1 MRLSMPVAAGL
12 AVALLGAMSS
22 VAAATK
28 PTVLITGANR
38 GIGLEF
44 VRQLA
49 ARDWRVI
56 ATTRAREGS
65 EELLELSA
73 KDPDIIVEELDV
85 TDHPGIDAL
94 AEKYRDEPIDVL
106 LSNAAITPRY
116 KSAFRP
122 LSGVDIEMARQ
133 SFEVNALGALKV
145 IQAFM
150 PSVEKSEQ
158 KKVVVL
164 SSKAGSFELSPQL
177 PMMYEYR
184 GSKAALNMYIHTLHF
199 ETAKKGVTAVLLSPG
214 QVNTTPGMKLPGAI
228 ETEESVGKMLKVIDG
243 LTPEQ
248 NGKFLNYESGEE
260 LPW

>member
-1 MRLSMPVAAGL
+1 MRFPIPALAGL
-12 AVALLGAMSS
+12 AAALLGATSS
-22 VAAATK
+22 LAVAAK
-28 PTVLITGANR
+28 PTALITGANR

-49 ARDWRVI
+49 AQDWRVI
-56 ATTRAREGS
+56 ATTRDREGS
-65 EELLELSA
+65 EGLLELA
-73 KDPDIIVEELDV
+73 AENPDILIEELDV
-85 TDHPGIDAL
+85 TDHPGVDAL
-94 AEKYRDEPIDVL
+94 AEKYRDEAIDLL

-150 PSVEKSEQ
+150 PSVEKSAQ

-164 SSKAGSFELSPQL
+164 SSKAGSFALGPQM

-184 GSKAALNMYIHTLHF
+184 GSKAALNMYVHTLHF
-199 ETAKKGVTAVLLSPG
+199 ETAKKGVIVVLLSPG

-228 ETEESVGKMLKVIDG
+228 ETDESVGKMLKIIDG
-243 LTPEQ
+243 LTPGQ
-248 NGKFLNYESGEE
+248 NGKFLNYEGGEE

>member
-1 MRLSMPVAAGL
+1 MRLPMPAAAGL
-12 AVALLGAMSS
+12 AAALLGVMSS

-56 ATTRAREGS
+56 ATTRDRAGS
-65 EELLELSA
+65 EELLELAA
-73 KDPDIIVEELDV
+73 KDPDIVIEELDV
-85 TDHPGIDAL
+85 TDHPGVDAL
-94 AEKYRDEPIDVL
+94 AQKYRDEPIDVL

-133 SFEVNALGALKV
+133 SFEVNALGPLKV

-150 PSVEKSEQ
+150 PSVEKSGQ
-158 KKVVVL
+158 KKIVVI

-199 ETAKKGVTAVLLSPG
+199 ETAKKGVTTVLLSPG